1 VICDLDL
8 DGVEGQVF
16 KVDIEVG
23 ARHFLV
29 FACNDLGI
37 DHTISFI
44 VILVVLIGHLI
55 NHFDFIGT

>member
-1 VICDLDL
+1 MICDLYL
-8 DGVEGQVF
+8 DGVESQVF
-16 KVDIEVG
+16 EVDVEVG

-29 FACNDLGI
+29 LACNDLGI
-37 DHTISFI
+37 DHTIHLI